1 MVLGLVLVIASRPL
15 TPIIIKRVS
24 IGLNVSRNTGRKYRS
39 FSRYGKNENILTVS
53 RKNINRRKF
62 SHESEIS
69 RSLFTEAY
77 FRVLSCGL

>member
-15 TPIIIKRVS
+15 TPIKRVS
-24 IGLNVSRNTGRKYRS
+24 IELNVSRNTGRKYRS

-62 SHESEIS
+62 DRHESEIS
-69 RSLFTEAY
+69 RSLFTGNY
-77 FRVLSCGL
+77 FRVFSCGL